1 MFSRRINE
9 ELELR
14 PVDERYAEELT
25 ALVRR
30 DIAHLKPWMPWATER
45 YSVEDAREFIRRQIR
60 QYAEDQGFATL
71 IFFRGRVA
79 GSIGYNLIDWSNRK
93 ADIGYWLGA
102 EFMGRGIMTRAC
114 RAIISRLLEEAGY
127 RVAAVSSAEEALET
141 FAAEDVAVTLT
152 DIRMTGM
159 DGLALLDRIKDIDP
173 EALVVVMTAYSSVDS
188 AVAALRKGAY
198 DYITKP
204 FVNED
209 LLQSVKNALRLRG
222 LSRENRALRRELDR
236 RYSFSEIIGTSPALQ
251 SVFRLVEKVASTN
264 TNILIQ
270 GESGTG
276 KELIARAI
284 HHNSPRADRPFVAI
298 NCGALP
304 ETLLESELFGHT
316 KGAFT
321 GATANKVGLFRAAEG
336 GTIFLDEIGE
346 VSPAMQVRLLR
357 AVQEHE
363 VTPVGAGG
371 AVPFDARIICATNR
385 DLEKEVSEGR
395 FREDLFYRLNV
406 IEIHLPPLRERRED
420 IPLLVRHFITRT
432 AREQGRDEKPISR
445 EAMTALINYSF
456 PGNVRELQN
465 AVERAF
471 TLSGAEIDLD
481 SLPPRVRQS
490 AGDAAAVRDPDGLR
504 PTLAEIERRYILE
517 TLTAVN
523 QDKARAANILGIDL
537 STLYRKL
544 KRYDAV

>member
-1 MFSRRINE
+1 MSTQPLI
-9 ELELR
+9 
-14 PVDERYAEELT
+14 
-25 ALVRR
+25 LV
-30 DIAHLKPWMPWATER
+30 
-45 YSVEDAREFIRRQIR
+45 
-60 QYAEDQGFATL
+60 AEDEDL
-71 IFFRGRVA
+71 
-79 GSIGYNLIDWSNRK
+79 
-93 ADIGYWLGA
+93 
-102 EFMGRGIMTRAC
+102 M

-127 RVAAVSSAEEALET
+127 RVAAVASAEEALET
-141 FAAEDVAVTLT
+141 FGAEDVSVTLT
-152 DIRMTGM
+152 DIRMAGM
-159 DGLALLDRIKDIDP
+159 DGLELLDRVKDIDP

-198 DYITKP
+198 DYVTKP

-209 LLQSVKNALRLRG
+209 LLQSVKNALRQRELF
-222 LSRENRALRRELDR
+222 RENRALRRELDR
-236 RYSFSEIIGTSPALQ
+236 RYSFSEIIGTSESLQ
-251 SVFRLVEKVASTN
+251 RVFRLVEKVAATN
-264 TNILIQ
+264 TNILVY

-276 KELIARAI
+276 KELVARAI

-321 GATANKVGLFRAAEG
+321 GATQARAGLFRSAEG
-336 GTIFLDEIGE
+336 GTVFLDEIGE
-346 VSPAMQVRLLR
+346 ISQALQVRLLR

-363 VTPVGAGG
+363 VTPLGSSAP
-371 AVPFDARIICATNR
+371 ARFDARIICATNR
-385 DLEKEVSEGR
+385 DLEKEVAEGR

-406 IEIHLPPLRERRED
+406 IEVHLPPLRERRED

-432 AREQGRDEKPISR
+432 AREQQQPEKPI
-445 EAMTALINYSF
+445 EAQAMSVLINYAW

-471 TLSGAEIDLD
+471 TLSGERIDLD
-481 SLPPRVRQS
+481 SLPPRVRES
-490 AGDAAAVRDPDGLR
+490 ASGAQTVRDPDGLR
-504 PTLAEIERRYILE
+504 PTLDEIERRYIFE
-517 TLTAVN
+517 TLASVN

>member
-1 MFSRRINE
+1 MDTSPLI
-9 ELELR
+9 L
-14 PVDERYAEELT
+14 
-25 ALVRR
+25 
-30 DIAHLKPWMPWATER
+30 I
-45 YSVEDAREFIRRQIR
+45 
-60 QYAEDQGFATL
+60 AEDEDL
-71 IFFRGRVA
+71 
-79 GSIGYNLIDWSNRK
+79 
-93 ADIGYWLGA
+93 
-102 EFMGRGIMTRAC
+102 M
-114 RAIISRLLEEAGY
+114 RAIIARLLEEAGY
-127 RVAAVSSAEEALET
+127 RVAVTANAEAALER

-159 DGLALLDRIKDIDP
+159 DGLMLLDRIKDIDA

-209 LLQSVKNALRLRG
+209 LLQSVKNALRQRELF
-222 LSRENRALRRELDR
+222 RENRALRRELDR
-236 RYSFSEIIGTSPALQ
+236 RYSFAEIIGTSEALQ
-251 SVFRLVEKVASTN
+251 AVFRLVEKVAATN

-284 HHNSPRADRPFVAI
+284 HHHSPRADRPFVAI

-304 ETLLESELFGHT
+304 ETLLESELFGHV

-321 GATANKVGLFRAAEG
+321 GAVGSKPGLLRAAEG
-336 GTIFLDEIGE
+336 GTVFLDEIGE
-346 VSPAMQVRLLR
+346 VTPAMQVRLLR

-363 VTPVGAGG
+363 VTPVGAS
-371 AVPFDARIICATNR
+371 APVVFDARIICATNR
-385 DLEKEVSEGR
+385 DLEKEVAAGR

-406 IEIHLPPLRERRED
+406 IEVHLPPLRERRED
-420 IPLLVRHFITRT
+420 VPLLVRHFITHT
-432 AREQGRDEKPISR
+432 AREQAQPEKAIAP
-445 EAMTALINYSF
+445 EAMSALINYAW

-471 TLSGAEIDLD
+471 TLSSERIDLD
-481 SLPPRVRQS
+481 SLPPRVR
-490 AGDAAAVRDPDGLR
+490 DAAGGSLPVRDPDGLR
-504 PTLAEIERRYILE
+504 PTLEETERRYILE
-517 TLTAVN
+517 TLAAVN
-523 QDKARAANILGIDL
+523 QDKVRAANILGIDL

>member
-1 MFSRRINE
+1 MKTTPLI
-9 ELELR
+9 L
-14 PVDERYAEELT
+14 
-25 ALVRR
+25 
-30 DIAHLKPWMPWATER
+30 I
-45 YSVEDAREFIRRQIR
+45 
-60 QYAEDQGFATL
+60 AEDEDL
-71 IFFRGRVA
+71 
-79 GSIGYNLIDWSNRK
+79 
-93 ADIGYWLGA
+93 
-102 EFMGRGIMTRAC
+102 M
-114 RAIISRLLEEAGY
+114 RAILTRLIEEAGY
-127 RVAAVSSAEEALET
+127 RVSAVSNAEEALER
-141 FAAEDVAVTLT
+141 FAAEDVALTIT
-152 DIRMTGM
+152 DIRMAAT
-159 DGLALLDRIKDIDP
+159 DGLALLDRLKDIDA
-173 EALVVVMTAYSSVDS
+173 EALVIIITAYSSVDS

-209 LLQSVKNALRLRG
+209 LLQTVKNALRQRELF
-222 LSRENRALRRELDR
+222 RENRQLRRELDR
-236 RYSFSEIIGTSPALQ
+236 HYSFSEIIGTSVALQ

-284 HHNSPRADRPFVAI
+284 HHNSPRADRPFVAV

-321 GATANKVGLFRAAEG
+321 GAVTGKPGLFRSAEG
-336 GTIFLDEIGE
+336 GTVLLDEVGE
-346 VSPAMQVRLLR
+346 ISPAMQVRLLR
-357 AVQEHE
+357 ALQEHE
-363 VTPVGAGG
+363 VTPLGSSV

-385 DLEKEVSEGR
+385 DLEREVSEGR

-420 IPLLVRHFITRT
+420 IPLLARTFIMRT
-432 AREQGRDEKPISR
+432 AREQQRDEKVV
-445 EAMTALINYSF
+445 EQAAMSALINYNW

-465 AVERAF
+465 AIERAF
-471 TLSGAEIDLD
+471 TLSGDQIDLD
-481 SLPPRVRQS
+481 SLPPRVR
-490 AGDAAAVRDPDGLR
+490 DAASPVPMRDPDGLR
-504 PTLAEIERRYILE
+504 PTLAEIERRHIFE
-517 TLTAVN
+517 TLASVN

>member
-1 MFSRRINE
+1 MK
-9 ELELR
+9 
-14 PVDERYAEELT
+14 T
-25 ALVRR
+25 APLILV
-30 DIAHLKPWMPWATER
+30 
-45 YSVEDAREFIRRQIR
+45 
-60 QYAEDQGFATL
+60 AEDEDL
-71 IFFRGRVA
+71 
-79 GSIGYNLIDWSNRK
+79 
-93 ADIGYWLGA
+93 
-102 EFMGRGIMTRAC
+102 M
-114 RAIISRLLEEAGY
+114 RAILTRLLEEAGY
-127 RVAAVSSAEEALET
+127 QVTATANAEEALEK

-152 DIRMTGM
+152 DIRMAGM
-159 DGLALLDRIKDIDP
+159 DGLALLDHIKDIDA
-173 EALVVVMTAYSSVDS
+173 EALIIVMTAYSSVDS

-209 LLQSVKNALRLRG
+209 LLQSVKNAIRQRELF
-222 LSRENRALRRELDR
+222 RENRQLRRELDR

-251 SVFRLVEKVASTN
+251 AVFRLVEKVAGTN

-284 HHNSPRADRPFVAI
+284 HHNSPRADRPFVAV
-298 NCGALP
+298 NCGAIP

-321 GATANKVGLFRAAEG
+321 GAVTNKLGLFRSAEG
-336 GTIFLDEIGE
+336 GTVLLDEVGE
-346 VSPAMQVRLLR
+346 ITPAMQVRLLR
-357 AVQEHE
+357 AIQEHE
-363 VTPVGAGG
+363 VTPLGSSQPVA
-371 AVPFDARIICATNR
+371 FDARIICATNR

-420 IPLLVRHFITRT
+420 IPLLVRNFITRT
-432 AREQGRDEKPISR
+432 AREQSSNEKGIEPA
-445 EAMTALINYSF
+445 AMSALINYNW
-456 PGNVRELQN
+456 PGNIRELQN
-465 AVERAF
+465 AIERAF
-471 TLSGAEIDLD
+471 TLSGEQIDLD
-481 SLPPRVRQS
+481 SLPPRVRDAGLQQS
-490 AGDAAAVRDPDGLR
+490 AGVRDPDGLR
-504 PTLAEIERRYILE
+504 PTLEEIERRHILE
-517 TLTAVN
+517 TLAAVN

>member
-1 MFSRRINE
+1 MSTQPLI
-9 ELELR
+9 L
-14 PVDERYAEELT
+14 
-25 ALVRR
+25 
-30 DIAHLKPWMPWATER
+30 I
-45 YSVEDAREFIRRQIR
+45 
-60 QYAEDQGFATL
+60 AEDEDL
-71 IFFRGRVA
+71 
-79 GSIGYNLIDWSNRK
+79 
-93 ADIGYWLGA
+93 
-102 EFMGRGIMTRAC
+102 M
-114 RAIISRLLEEAGY
+114 RAILTRLLEEAGY
-127 RVAAVSSAEEALET
+127 RVAAVSNAEDALEK

-152 DIRMTGM
+152 DIRMAGM
-159 DGLALLDRIKDIDP
+159 DGLALLDRIKDMDD
-173 EALVVVMTAYSSVDS
+173 EALVIVMTAYSSVDS

-209 LLQSVKNALRLRG
+209 LLQSVKNAIRQRELF
-222 LSRENRALRRELDR
+222 RENRALRRELDR

-251 SVFRLVEKVASTN
+251 SVFRLVEKVAGTN

-321 GATANKVGLFRAAEG
+321 GAVTNKLGLFRSAEG
-336 GTIFLDEIGE
+336 GTVLLDEVGE
-346 VSPAMQVRLLR
+346 ITPAMQVRLLR
-357 AVQEHE
+357 ALQEHE
-363 VTPVGAGG
+363 VTPVGSSAPV
-371 AVPFDARIICATNR
+371 AFDARIISATNR
-385 DLEKEVSEGR
+385 DIEKEVAEGR

-420 IPLLVRHFITRT
+420 IPLLVRSFITRT
-432 AREQGRDEKPISR
+432 AREQGRAEKAIEPA
-445 EAMTALINYSF
+445 AMSALLSYNW

-465 AVERAF
+465 AIERAF
-471 TLSGAEIDLD
+471 TLSGEAIDLD
-481 SLPPRVRQS
+481 SLPPRVR
-490 AGDAAAVRDPDGLR
+490 DAAASLGQSPTAMRDPDGLR
-504 PTLAEIERRYILE
+504 PTLEEIERRHIFE
-517 TLTAVN
+517 TLASVN

>member
-1 MFSRRINE
+1 
-9 ELELR
+9 
-14 PVDERYAEELT
+14 
-25 ALVRR
+25 
-30 DIAHLKPWMPWATER
+30 MPPLPGLFKATCVT
-45 YSVEDAREFIRRQIR
+45 STTISTMKTTPLILI
-60 QYAEDQGFATL
+60 AEDEDL
-71 IFFRGRVA
+71 
-79 GSIGYNLIDWSNRK
+79 
-93 ADIGYWLGA
+93 
-102 EFMGRGIMTRAC
+102 M
-114 RAIISRLLEEAGY
+114 RAILTRLIEEAGY
-127 RVAAVSSAEEALET
+127 RVSAVSNAEEALER
-141 FAAEDVAVTLT
+141 FAAEDVALTIT
-152 DIRMTGM
+152 DIRMAAT
-159 DGLALLDRIKDIDP
+159 DGLALLDRLKDIDA
-173 EALVVVMTAYSSVDS
+173 EALVIIITAYSSVDS

-209 LLQSVKNALRLRG
+209 LLQTVKNALRQRELF
-222 LSRENRALRRELDR
+222 RENRQLRRELDR
-236 RYSFSEIIGTSPALQ
+236 HYSFSEIIGTSVALQ

-284 HHNSPRADRPFVAI
+284 HHNSPRADRPFVAV

-321 GATANKVGLFRAAEG
+321 GAVTGKPGLFRSAEG
-336 GTIFLDEIGE
+336 GTVLLDEVGE
-346 VSPAMQVRLLR
+346 ISPAMQVRLLR
-357 AVQEHE
+357 ALQEHE
-363 VTPVGAGG
+363 VTPLGSSV

-385 DLEKEVSEGR
+385 DLEREVSEGR

-420 IPLLVRHFITRT
+420 IPLLARTFIMRT
-432 AREQGRDEKPISR
+432 AREQQRDEKVV
-445 EAMTALINYSF
+445 EQAAMSALINYNW

-465 AVERAF
+465 AIERAF
-471 TLSGAEIDLD
+471 TLSGDQIDLD
-481 SLPPRVRQS
+481 SLPPRVR
-490 AGDAAAVRDPDGLR
+490 DAASPVPMRDPDGLR
-504 PTLAEIERRYILE
+504 PTLAEIERRHIFE
-517 TLTAVN
+517 TLASVN

>member
-1 MFSRRINE
+1 MDTSPLI
-9 ELELR
+9 L
-14 PVDERYAEELT
+14 
-25 ALVRR
+25 
-30 DIAHLKPWMPWATER
+30 I
-45 YSVEDAREFIRRQIR
+45 
-60 QYAEDQGFATL
+60 AEDEDL
-71 IFFRGRVA
+71 
-79 GSIGYNLIDWSNRK
+79 
-93 ADIGYWLGA
+93 
-102 EFMGRGIMTRAC
+102 M
-114 RAIISRLLEEAGY
+114 RAIIARLLEEAGY
-127 RVAAVSSAEEALET
+127 RVAVTASAEAALER

-159 DGLALLDRIKDIDP
+159 DGLALLDRIKDIDA

-209 LLQSVKNALRLRG
+209 LLQSVKNALRQRELF
-222 LSRENRALRRELDR
+222 RENRALRRELDR
-236 RYSFSEIIGTSPALQ
+236 RYSFAEIIGTSEALQ
-251 SVFRLVEKVASTN
+251 AVFRLVEKVAATN

-284 HHNSPRADRPFVAI
+284 HHHSPRADRPFVAI

-304 ETLLESELFGHT
+304 ETLLESELFGHV

-321 GATANKVGLFRAAEG
+321 GAVGSKPGLLRAAEG
-336 GTIFLDEIGE
+336 GTVFLDEIGE
-346 VSPAMQVRLLR
+346 VTPAMQVRLLR

-363 VTPVGAGG
+363 VTPVGAS
-371 AVPFDARIICATNR
+371 APVEFDARIICATNR
-385 DLEKEVSEGR
+385 DLEKEVAEGR

-406 IEIHLPPLRERRED
+406 IEVHLPPLRERRED
-420 IPLLVRHFITRT
+420 VPLLVRHFITHT
-432 AREQGRDEKPISR
+432 AREQAQPEKAIAP
-445 EAMTALINYSF
+445 EAMSALINYAW

-471 TLSGAEIDLD
+471 TLSGERIDLD
-481 SLPPRVRQS
+481 SLPPRVR
-490 AGDAAAVRDPDGLR
+490 DAAGGSLPVRDPDGLR
-504 PTLAEIERRYILE
+504 PTLEEIERRYILE
-517 TLTAVN
+517 TLAAVN
-523 QDKARAANILGIDL
+523 QDKVRAANILGIDL

>member
-1 MFSRRINE
+1 MNNRMKTTPLI
-9 ELELR
+9 
-14 PVDERYAEELT
+14 
-25 ALVRR
+25 LV
-30 DIAHLKPWMPWATER
+30 
-45 YSVEDAREFIRRQIR
+45 
-60 QYAEDQGFATL
+60 AEDEDL
-71 IFFRGRVA
+71 
-79 GSIGYNLIDWSNRK
+79 
-93 ADIGYWLGA
+93 
-102 EFMGRGIMTRAC
+102 M
-114 RAIISRLLEEAGY
+114 RAIVTRLLEETGY
-127 RVAAVSSAEEALET
+127 RVAATANAEAALEK

-152 DIRMTGM
+152 DIRMAGM
-159 DGLALLDRIKDIDP
+159 DGLALLDRIKDIDE
-173 EALVVVMTAYSSVDS
+173 EAIVIVMTAYSSVDS

-209 LLQSVKNALRLRG
+209 LLQSVKNAIRQRELF
-222 LSRENRALRRELDR
+222 RENRQLRRELDR

-251 SVFRLVEKVASTN
+251 AVFRLVEKVSGTN

-284 HHNSPRADRPFVAI
+284 HHNSPRAERPFVAI

-304 ETLLESELFGHT
+304 EALLESELFGHT

-321 GATANKVGLFRAAEG
+321 GAVTNKLGLFRSAEG
-336 GTIFLDEIGE
+336 GTVFLDEVGE
-346 VSPAMQVRLLR
+346 IAPAMQVRLLR
-357 AVQEHE
+357 AIQEHE
-363 VTPVGAGG
+363 VTPLGSSL
-371 AVPFDARIICATNR
+371 AVSFDARIICATNR

-420 IPLLVRHFITRT
+420 IPLLVRNFITRT
-432 AREQGRDEKPISR
+432 AREQATNEKGLEPA
-445 EAMTALINYSF
+445 AMSALINYNW

-465 AVERAF
+465 AIERAF
-471 TLSGAEIDLD
+471 TLSGDEIDPD
-481 SLPPRVRQS
+481 SLPPRVR
-490 AGDAAAVRDPDGLR
+490 DAASQTSNTMRDPDGLR
-504 PTLAEIERRYILE
+504 PTLEEIERRHIFE
-517 TLTAVN
+517 TLASVN